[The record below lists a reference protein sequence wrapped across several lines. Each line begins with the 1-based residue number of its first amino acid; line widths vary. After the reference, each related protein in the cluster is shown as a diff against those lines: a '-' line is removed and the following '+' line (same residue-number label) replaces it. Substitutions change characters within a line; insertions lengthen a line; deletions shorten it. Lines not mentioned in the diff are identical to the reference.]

1 MNESPRAPRAQRG
14 PGAWAAWA
22 AWAAWREPRVAFF
35 FLTKDHTRTS
45 RVTCDTMHAKPRT
58 RDAHNNTHTQPS
70 HSHTP

>member
-1 MNESPRAPRAQRG
+1 MKAPAPRAPGAGRARG
-14 PGAWAAWA
+14 PRGP
-22 AWAAWREPRVAFF
+22 WREPRVAFF

>member
-1 MNESPRAPRAQRG
+1 MKAPAPPGGPARAGRVGRVGRVARAPCSI
-14 PGAWAAWA
+14 
-22 AWAAWREPRVAFF
+22 F